1 MARIAVIGAVACD
14 EVIRLVEP
22 LRPGA
27 HSNGVKVDSRL
38 GGGGANTAL
47 ALAAAGHHVT
57 LLAAVGRDDTGDA
70 LLAELAAAGVDTAQI
85 ARLDRPTTRS
95 LILVDPLG
103 ERTVVNVARCEEDA
117 PPARLLKL
125 PAEAVYVRS
134 RRRDLAPL
142 LAAKAAGA
150 LVVAHVPPVEPDSRP
165 AQILVASASDLAPDA
180 RRQPW
185 ILGRAIAGELL
196 RWVVLTAG
204 SAGARAY
211 AGHEQLETP
220 ATPAQPVDT
229 TGAGDAFAAGLIH
242 ALVGGRPMP
251 EALAV
256 AARFGAE
263 ATLWATS
270 ALPVLAVHRLLREI
284 TKSGST

>member
-1 MARIAVIGAVACD
+1 MARIVVIGAVACD
-14 EVIRLVEP
+14 EVVRLTEP

-27 HSNGVKVDSRL
+27 HLNGVTVDARL

-47 ALAAAGHHVT
+47 ALAAVGHDTT
-57 LLAAVGRDDTGDA
+57 LLTAVGRDDAGDA
-70 LLAELAAAGVDTAQI
+70 LLAELAAAGIDTAQI

-95 LILVDPLG
+95 LILVDPFG
-103 ERTVVNVARCEEDA
+103 ERTVVNIARCEEDA

-134 RRRDLAPL
+134 RRGDLASL
-142 LAAKAAGA
+142 LAAKAASA
-150 LVVAHVPPVEPDSRP
+150 LVVAHIPPVEPDARP
-165 AQILVASASDLAPDA
+165 AQVLVASASDLAPDA
-180 RRQPW
+180 RREPW
-185 ILGRAIAGELL
+185 LLGRAIAGGFL

-204 SAGARAY
+204 AAGARAY
-211 AGHEQLETP
+211 AEREQWE
-220 ATPAQPVDT
+220 ASAASVRPVDT

-242 ALVGGRPMP
+242 ALVGGRPLP

-256 AARFGAE
+256 AVRFGTE

-270 ALPVLAVHRLLREI
+270 ALPASAVRRLLREI
-284 TKSGST
+284 TEGMT